1 MTDRDLDN
9 GFVLSQKQALE
20 YLQECANNWFESAT
34 EDGESITEQ
43 INDLA
48 TMANKIYAQNWEW
61 VLFERFDMSASGI
74 VIKQMTA
81 GELN

>member
-1 MTDRDLDN
+1 MERDLDN
-9 GFVLSQKQALE
+9 GFVLNQKQALE
-20 YLQECANNWFESAT
+20 YLKECAGNWFESAT
-34 EDGESITEQ
+34 EDGESIAEQ
-43 INDLA
+43 IDDLA
-48 TMANKIYAQNWEW
+48 GMANKIYAHNWEW

>member
-1 MTDRDLDN
+1 MERDLDN
-9 GFVLSQKQALE
+9 GFVLNQKQALE
-20 YLQECANNWFESAT
+20 YLKERAVNWFESGT
-34 EDGESITEQ
+34 EDGESITAQ
-43 INDLA
+43 IDDLVG
-48 TMANKIYAQNWEW
+48 MANKIYAHNWEW

>member
-1 MTDRDLDN
+1 MEKDLDK
-9 GFVLSQKQALE
+9 GFVLAQGDAIK
-20 YLQECANNWFESAT
+20 YLKECAVGWFESAT
-34 EDGESITEQ
+34 EDGESIAEQ
-43 INDLA
+43 IDDLA
-48 TMANKIYAQNWEW
+48 GMANKIYAHNWEW

>member
-1 MTDRDLDN
+1 MERDLDN
-9 GFVLSQKQALE
+9 GFVLNQKQALE
-20 YLQECANNWFESAT
+20 YLKECAVGWFESGT
-34 EDGESITEQ
+34 EDGESITAQ
-43 INDLA
+43 IDDLVG
-48 TMANKIYAQNWEW
+48 MANKIYAHNWEW

>member
-1 MTDRDLDN
+1 MERDLDN
-9 GFVLSQKQALE
+9 GFVLNQKQALE
-20 YLQECANNWFESAT
+20 YLKECAVNWFENAT
-34 EDGESITEQ
+34 EDGESITAQ
-43 INDLA
+43 IDDLVG
-48 TMANKIYAQNWEW
+48 MANKIYAENWEW